1 MVVALDAMGGDFAPR
16 VPIAGA
22 LAAIDEYKDLNVILV
37 GREDDIRAELK
48 VADREGEKR
57 IRIVHAPDII
67 EMTDSPG
74 KSIRSKPD
82 SSLLRAVELHHDREA
97 DAIVSAGHT
106 GVQMAASYMKL
117 GLIEGVR
124 RPTIGGLFPL
134 GKGHYTLLL
143 DVGANTDCKPIN
155 LLQFAVMGSI
165 YMKIMM
171 KVENPTVGLLS
182 IGEEKTK
189 GNELVLATHYLLE
202 SSGLNFVGNIEGR
215 DLLNYK
221 AHVIV
226 CDGFV
231 GNVILKL
238 AESLTHFIVS
248 RVSGS
253 NGAAGV
259 EDNIVNDKLNT
270 LRRDFDYSEIGGVPL
285 LGVNGLSIIC
295 HGGSTEKAIKNAI
308 REAIMLSEGNL
319 VGALTEGIELYDA
332 GMFARGVARYKGYHD
347 KKDEFEMTEND
358 DD

>member
-1 MVVALDAMGGDFAPR
+1 MVVALDAMGGDFAPKNP
-16 VPIAGA
+16 VAGA
-22 LAAIDEYKDLNVILV
+22 LAALDQFSNLEVILV
-37 GREDDIRAELK
+37 GRENEIKAELK
-48 VADREGEKR
+48 AAGRERESRLR
-57 IRIVHAPDII
+57 IEDAPDVI

-74 KSIRSKPD
+74 KVIRSKPN
-82 SSLLRAVELHHDREA
+82 SSLLRAVELHRDRVA

-117 GLIEGVR
+117 GLVEGVR
-124 RPTIGGLFPL
+124 RPTIGGLFPV
-134 GKGHYTLLL
+134 GKGRFTLML

-171 KVENPTVGLLS
+171 KVDNPSVGLLS

-202 SSGLNFVGNIEGR
+202 NSGLNFLGNIEGR
-215 DLLNYK
+215 DLLIGK
-221 AHVIV
+221 ADVIV

-231 GNVILKL
+231 GNVVLKL
-238 AESLTHFIVS
+238 AESLTHLIMTHIFGPDS
-248 RVSGS
+248 S
-253 NGAAGV
+253 
-259 EDNIVNDKLNT
+259 EDASDSKLHERLKM

-285 LGVNGLSIIC
+285 LGVDGLSIIC
-295 HGGSTEKAIKNAI
+295 HGGSSGKAIKNAI

-319 VGALTEGIELYDA
+319 ANELSEGIKLYDA
-332 GMFARGVARYKGYHD
+332 GMLARGVARFRGFHD
-347 KKDEFEMTEND
+347 KKDEFEVTEED